1 MSDKPIP
8 PPGME
13 GFPPP
18 PPAPLSPAR
27 SSFPQPPPGMPPPP
41 AMPAPPPGMP
51 PPPPLAAAPM
61 SPLPPPPGLPPPPP
75 FGGRPL
81 VSSPLPSPVS
91 APPPVPAPP
100 PPMAALSS
108 VPAAPAAPEP
118 ASGAAPQTALRK
130 MDAVVVDC
138 VRRTANTVSLYL
150 FVGDPGPYRAGQ
162 FVSIDPHQFP
172 ELQHW
177 VAFLEEQKGKKELP
191 RAYSLQSAPGEKCLS
206 ICVEAEGYDPQL
218 RKYPPLLSPFLAAS
232 AFKGRELSLSGYSGV
247 YVIPEDLDQHTDEVL
262 HVVSGAGVVPSYSIL
277 KDELKNA
284 KHPRVRH
291 AVLMVHKT
299 LADIVLHEQLNAL
312 AQAFPDRLQVVHL
325 ISDEDPGAR
334 GAGYLRGRLGAELVR
349 KYLRDPTHA
358 RVYLSG
364 SSISRAQRQRAQELG
379 VEPAPRFVETA
390 LAALE
395 EAGVPRAHIKR
406 EEFG

>member
-1 MSDKPIP
+1 M
-8 PPGME
+8 
-13 GFPPP
+13 
-18 PPAPLSPAR
+18 PAPLPGPASSPE
-27 SSFPQPPPGMPPPP
+27 
-41 AMPAPPPGMP
+41 
-51 PPPPLAAAPM
+51 PLAAA
-61 SPLPPPPGLPPPPP
+61 SP
-75 FGGRPL
+75 
-81 VSSPLPSPVS
+81 
-91 APPPVPAPP
+91 
-100 PPMAALSS
+100 
-108 VPAAPAAPEP
+108 PAAPAAAP
-118 ASGAAPQTALRK
+118 APALRK

-138 VRRTANTVSLYL
+138 VRRTANTVSIYL
-150 FVGDPGPYRAGQ
+150 FVGDPGPYLAGQ

-177 VAFLEEQKGKKELP
+177 LAFLEEQKGKKELP

-206 ICVEAEGYDPQL
+206 ICVEAEGYEPQL

-262 HVVSGAGVVPSYSIL
+262 HLVSGAGVVPSYSIL

-284 KHPRVRH
+284 KHTRVRH

-325 ISDEDPGAR
+325 VSDEEVAGR
-334 GAGYLRGRLGAELVR
+334 GAGYLRSPLSAPLVR
-349 KYLRDPTHA
+349 KYLRDPQNA
-358 RVYLSG
+358 RVYVSG

-379 VEPAPRFVETA
+379 IEPAPRFVETA
-390 LAALE
+390 LGVLE